1 MAHRELCFVLDE
13 KAAKFQCF
21 YESFKKITTYFRS
34 QIMPKFV
41 LMNPFRLNRKN
52 AGSHSRV
59 FTVIASAIL
68 VYCRVLNKS
77 RHPAIDRHLLWN
89 W

>member
-1 MAHRELCFVLDE
+1 MAHCELCFVLDE
-13 KAAKFQCF
+13 KAAKFQGF

-68 VYCRVLNKS
+68 VY
-77 RHPAIDRHLLWN
+77 
-89 W
+89 